1 VTTVPVLDLQDAETD
16 WAALVARQPVDLSPF
31 ATRGWLSAWTAAFAG
46 TERPEAVLAG
56 EPAEPTGGLV
66 AALARRPVLPAL
78 RVQVMLGCES
88 ADYAPAVAVDDA
100 AAGALAERW
109 LGGTAAP
116 ALLLVG
122 RLRPDGLLLPAL
134 QRTAAGRGWTLT
146 PMFTEEFPVV
156 TLGADGDVD
165 RDRDGDGDSLDEAG
179 LRRLAKR
186 NDVLRRRRKLAEH
199 GQVEVLP
206 AQDPAGRPGLADFFA
221 LHDRRWRTKS
231 GTPSGLFVAPRGRDM
246 VRELAR
252 EWWADGLLRLSFVT
266 VDGTPLAGRFGVRLG
281 ETYYGLKSAFDP
293 EYATYGP
300 GHMMTHAVMAD
311 ALATGARRME
321 FMRGAGDH
329 KRAWGGA
336 GRPVSFWVASR
347 GVPALAVPH
356 LARYVLWSRRRR
368 REGR

>member
-1 VTTVPVLDLQDAETD
+1 MTTGPVLELQDAAMD
-16 WAALVARQPVDLSPF
+16 WAALVTRQPVDLSPF

-46 TERPEAVLAG
+46 TERPAAVLAG

-66 AALARRPVLPAL
+66 AATARRPVLPAL

-88 ADYAPAVAVDDA
+88 ADYAPAVALDAA

-134 QRTAAGRGWTLT
+134 QRVAAGSGWTLT
-146 PMFTEEFPVV
+146 PMLTEEFPVV
-156 TLGADGDVD
+156 TLDPDGA
-165 RDRDGDGDSLDEAG
+165 GDSLDEAG

-186 NDVLRRRRKLAEH
+186 NDVLRRRRKLAER

-231 GTPSGLFVAPRGRDM
+231 GTPSGLFVAPRGRAM

-300 GHMMTHAVMAD
+300 GHMMTHAVLAD

-329 KRAWGGA
+329 KRAWGGQ

-347 GVPALAVPH
+347 AVPARAVPH
-356 LARYVLWSRRRR
+356 LARYVLWSRHRR